1 MRNSFTRFI
10 RERRKKS
17 VCEKEREREQQIFPK
32 FDICLRLFKQMSG
45 SRRSILK
52 AS

>member
-1 MRNSFTRFI
+1 MKNSFTRFI
-10 RERRKKS
+10 RERREKYG
-17 VCEKEREREQQIFPK
+17 CEREKEREQQIFPK